1 MNPEYRMQRLRELI
15 DEYRNFKST
24 GRLDLTSEETIR
36 TWLNGFLEIFH
47 WDVRDTSQILQEK
60 VLSTEEKERLSEI
73 ESQNIRPDYT
83 FKIAKQKLTFL
94 DAKGISIN
102 IENDADAAFQIKSY
116 GWSISAPCAFLSN
129 FEEFAIYDCT
139 YVPERSQNPNLGRIY
154 LTIDNYLENFEILDD
169 RLLRENV
176 YGGKLNTLYS
186 DTLRGN
192 SSIKKLTPD
201 FAFAKQLSSFRIE
214 LANNI
219 LSNNRD
225 YIANNAENLSYI
237 VQIIINRILFIRVCE
252 ARKIEE
258 ERLLKNYC
266 GSGFWDTFKNSSYF
280 DFYEHYDGLLFDRVN
295 SIHDLIISDNVFER
309 FIDNLYYPSPYKFDV
324 IPTKLLS
331 DIYDIFLSTK
341 LEIENNEVLDKYK
354 SEYIKTKGA
363 VSTPQYI
370 IQDIVK
376 KTIRKQEIIENG
388 INRLFEKKILDVASG
403 SGAFLIE
410 AYEYLEGLFK
420 ELYLASNEREFD
432 QYFIARDNE
441 IIINL
446 KGKRALLENCIFGV
460 DIDPEAVE
468 VSKMSLSLKIV
479 DSIEYL
485 EVYNE
490 IGIFGSK
497 ILNGVGKNIKCGNT
511 LVSTDILDLYP
522 NLANNQEELIKTNIF
537 DWWSEEGFSHIF
549 NKYLFSWDNIPGED
563 NRKLIE
569 FLEQNFGIDWLR
581 IARIKKIDN
590 NTAIRIFTNEK
601 SLSLR
606 LNDEKI
612 KLNLIIDDVRAHE
625 FIVKIENDRYD
636 IYYQGKGFDYVIS
649 NPPYVE
655 VKNYNVDLPY
665 MHQYIKEKYP
675 SSKNGKIDLAIPF
688 IERAIQL
695 LNTNGRLGFI
705 VQKRFF
711 KTEYGKKIREIIAEN
726 RLISSVTDFETTS
739 IFKGRITYVSIITL
753 DKTQPNSFF
762 YKKICNKIDTLPF
775 ELRNLEIPE
784 LNPSEY
790 IQLPSSVLSAA
801 PWDFTDPDLL
811 KIRNDLLEFGRFG
824 DFVNVK
830 VGIQVLWDKAYHIT
844 PIRIQNSILVGKTS
858 LEEEFEIELAACRP
872 LICNER
878 FYCFRKDDADVYVI
892 FPYNVEN
899 DNVSEIQFTEFAS
912 RFPLAAQYLLRNK
925 STIQD
930 NVITF
935 PDEERWHL
943 FTRVQNHGATYPKVL
958 TPMTAN
964 DTFATISFS
973 DKVYCDNANVYFVE
987 IEDKSETNLY
997 ALAGII
1003 NSTLFCV
1010 LAKSYANP
1018 QTGGYFKFNKQF
1030 LEPIPFPIENF
1041 RNNLHNL
1048 VNELAECSQN
1058 IKQDQERYLTASP
1071 RQKRT
1076 IKLLLKRNW
1085 IRLDELVYDL
1095 YELNATTNAFFKSRE
1110 RTKDRISIL
1119 NGNS

>member
-1 MNPEYRMQRLRELI
+1 MNPEHRKQSLRRLI
-15 DEYRNFKST
+15 DEFRQFKST

-36 TWLNGFLEIFH
+36 TWLNRFLEIFH

-60 VLSTEEKERLSEI
+60 VLSTEERERLSEI

-94 DAKGISIN
+94 DAKDISIN

-116 GWSISAPCAFLSN
+116 GWSISAPCAFISN

-139 YVPERSQNPNLGRIY
+139 YVPERSQSPNLGRIH
-154 LTIDNYLENFEILDD
+154 LTIDNYLENFEILDNH
-169 RLLRENV
+169 LLKENV
-176 YGGKLNTLYS
+176 YNGKLNTLYS
-186 DTLRGN
+186 DTLREN
-192 SSIKKLTPD
+192 LSIKKLTPD
-201 FAFAKQLSSFRIE
+201 FTFAEQLSSFRIE

-225 YIANNAENLSYI
+225 YITDNAENLSYI

-252 ARKIEE
+252 ARKIENE
-258 ERLLKNYC
+258 ELLKNYC
-266 GSGFWDTFKNSSYF
+266 RNGFWDTFKNSSYF

-295 SIHDLIISDNVFER
+295 SIHGLIISDDVFER
-309 FIDNLYYPSPYKFDV
+309 FLNYLYYPSPYKFDV

-331 DIYDIFLSTK
+331 DIYEIFLSKK

-354 SEYIKTKGA
+354 SEYVKTKGA

-370 IQDIVK
+370 VQDIVK
-376 KTIRKQEIIENG
+376 KTIRKQEIIESG
-388 INRLFEKKILDVASG
+388 INQFFNKKTLDVACG

-410 AYEYLEGLFK
+410 AYEYLEELFK
-420 ELYLASNEREFD
+420 ELYLTSNDREFD
-432 QYFIARDNE
+432 QYFITRDDE

-446 KGKRALLENCIFGV
+446 KGKRALFENCIFGV

-485 EVYNE
+485 EAYSE

-497 ILNGVGKNIKCGNT
+497 ILDGVGKSIKCGNT

-522 NLANNQEELIKTNIF
+522 NLADNQEELFKTNIF
-537 DWWSEEGFSHIF
+537 DWWSEEGFNKIF
-549 NKYLFSWDNIPGED
+549 
-563 NRKLIE
+563 
-569 FLEQNFGIDWLR
+569 Q
-581 IARIKKIDN
+581 
-590 NTAIRIFTNEK
+590 
-601 SLSLR
+601 
-606 LNDEKI
+606 
-612 KLNLIIDDVRAHE
+612 
-625 FIVKIENDRYD
+625 EN
-636 IYYQGKGFDYVIS
+636 GGFDYIIS

-655 VKNYNVDLPY
+655 VKNYNVDLPC

-675 SSKNGKIDLAIPF
+675 SARNGKIDLAIPF
-688 IERAIQL
+688 IERAVQL
-695 LNTNGRLGFI
+695 LNKNGRLGFI

-711 KTEYGKKIREIIAEN
+711 KTEYGKKIREIITEKK
-726 RLISSVTDFETTS
+726 LISSITEFETTS
-739 IFKGRITYVSIITL
+739 IFKGRITYVSIIVL
-753 DKTQPNSFF
+753 DKTQPDSFF
-762 YKKICNKIDTLPF
+762 YKKICNEIDTLPS
-775 ELRNLEIPE
+775 ELRNLETPE
-784 LNPSEY
+784 LNPSMY
-790 IQLPSSVLSAA
+790 LQIPSSVLSAT
-801 PWDFTDPDLL
+801 PWDFTDPEFLR
-811 KIRNDLLEFGRFG
+811 IRNDLLELGRFG
-824 DFVNVK
+824 DFANVK
-830 VGIQVLWDKAYHIT
+830 VGIQVLWDGAYHIR
-844 PIRIQNSILVGKTS
+844 PIRFQNGILVGKTS
-858 LEEEFEIELAACRP
+858 LEDEFEIELAACRP

-878 FYCFRKDDADVYVI
+878 FYCFRQDDADVYVI
-892 FPYNVEN
+892 FPYDLEN

-930 NVITF
+930 NVKTI
-935 PDEERWHL
+935 PDDEKWHL
-943 FTRVQNHGATYPKVL
+943 YTRVQNHGATYPKVL
-958 TPMTAN
+958 IPMTAK

-1003 NSTLFCV
+1003 NSTLFSV
-1010 LAKSYANP
+1010 LARSYANP

-1030 LEPIPFPIENF
+1030 LEPVPFPKENF
-1041 RNNLHNL
+1041 RNNLNTI
-1048 VNELAECSQN
+1048 VNRLAECSQN

-1071 RQKRT
+1071 MQKRT
-1076 IKLLLKRNW
+1076 IKLLLDRNW
-1085 IRLDELVYDL
+1085 KKLDELVYDL
-1095 YELNATTNAFFKSRE
+1095 YELDAATKAFFESKGRN
-1110 RTKDRISIL
+1110 KDRISIL
-1119 NGNS
+1119 NGNYE